1 MTMRRAIIVFGV
13 LAALNVAAYLLP
25 VRWDMTDD
33 KHYSLSKA
41 SKALL
46 RQSDAPIEVT
56 LLLEGDLNAGF
67 RRLKKATE
75 ETIAEMNVFGQ
86 FTILSP
92 RARLLHN
99 SQFTMHDADSL
110 GLRPIVIH
118 EREQN
123 GKTAQTTVYPYAI
136 MSYKGRKAVV
146 TLLKNTRGLSG
157 EENLNA
163 SIEQLEFAFME
174 ALHLL
179 QQTETPRVAI
189 LEGHGEPDEAHTYDL
204 MSALSK
210 YFAVDR
216 GQIEAYPQQCS
227 TDDHRQSD
235 RAKLFTRE
243 GKGEKSAIDSHI
255 LDGYKA
261 VIVLNPQTAF
271 SEQERFV
278 IDQYIMRGGAVLWAL
293 NGVRFSET
301 VLQSEGFTPILPLEL
316 GLTDML
322 FRYGVRVNPALVQD
336 VQCLPIPVNVSSDP
350 SQPNLQPMPWT
361 YAPLLLT
368 SQGSPITKNMGQVM
382 STFVSPID
390 AVGGE
395 DGIEKRVLLATS
407 TASRVTA
414 TPGEVD
420 LNDLNPDMAAFQY
433 QYVPVA
439 VSMEGVFPSAFAHRM
454 VPEGIE
460 SDEPIRKTSAKT
472 RQVVIGSGSILLNE
486 TQKGQVLPMGYDRY
500 SSMQFSNRDF
510 AANAMLWLTDSE
522 GLISLREKSIALR
535 LLNDKRAHE
544 ERQQVQAIST
554 ILPVAILAIIG
565 GIVFVIRKRKYVK
578 GER

>member
-1 MTMRRAIIVFGV
+1 MKGYWKAIVVIGTCAV
-13 LAALNVAAYLLP
+13 LLALSYVWV

-33 KHYSLSKA
+33 KHYSLSEA
-41 SKALL
+41 SKTLL
-46 RQSDAPIEVT
+46 KQTDAPIEVT
-56 LLLEGDLNAGF
+56 VLLDGDLNAGF
-67 RRLKKATE
+67 RRLRKATL
-75 ETIAEMNVFGQ
+75 ETIEELDVYADIKVKGDG
-86 FTILSP
+86 LKVKGDG
-92 RARLLHN
+92 LKVKG
-99 SQFTMHDADSL
+99 DSL
-110 GLRPIVIH
+110 GLSPIVIH

-123 GKTAQTTVYPYAI
+123 GKTAQTTVWPYAL
-136 MSYKGRKAVV
+136 MEYKGRKAVV

-179 QQTETPRVAI
+179 QQTETPRIAI

-210 YFAVDR
+210 YFQVDR
-216 GQIEAYPQQCS
+216 GQIAGDEV
-227 TDDHRQSD
+227 DV
-235 RAKLFTRE
+235 
-243 GKGEKSAIDSHI
+243 HI

-261 VIVLNPQTAF
+261 VIIANPQTAF
-271 SEQERFV
+271 SDTERFV

-293 NGVRFSET
+293 NGVRFSEQ

-316 GLTDML
+316 GLTEML
-322 FRYGVRVNPALVQD
+322 FKYGVRVNPALVQD
-336 VQCLPIPVNVSSDP
+336 FQCLPIPVNVSSDP

-395 DGIEKRVLLATS
+395 DAIEKRVLLATS

-414 TPGEVD
+414 TPGEVNLSD
-420 LNDLNPDMAAFQY
+420 MNPDVKAFVY

-439 VSMEGVFPSAFAHRM
+439 VSLEGVFTSAFAHRM
-454 VPEGIE
+454 IPEGVQT
-460 SDEPIRKTSAKT
+460 DEAIRKTGLKT
-472 RQVVIGSGSILLNE
+472 RQVVIGSGSVLLNE
-486 TQKGQVLPMGYDRY
+486 VQKNQALPMGYDRY
-500 SSMQFSNRDF
+500 SGMQFSNRDF
-510 AANAMLWLTDSE
+510 ISNAVLWLTDSE
-522 GLISLREKSIALR
+522 GLISLREKTVALQ
-535 LLNDKRAHE
+535 LLNDQRAHE
-544 ERQQVQAIST
+544 KRAQIQTISVVVP
-554 ILPVAILAIIG
+554 IAILALIG
-565 GIVFVIRKRKYVK
+565 GIVFVIRKKKYEQKV
-578 GER
+578 

>member
-1 MTMRRAIIVFGV
+1 MRKYALYIFIVGLFLCLYG
-13 LAALNVAAYLLP
+13 ALQVRP

-33 KHYSLSKA
+33 KHYSLSEA
-41 SKALL
+41 SKSLL
-46 RQSDAPIEVT
+46 RQTDEPIEVT
-56 LLLEGDLNAGF
+56 LLLDGDLNAGF

-75 ETIAEMNVFGQ
+75 ETIAEMDVFGDV
-86 FTILSP
+86 
-92 RARLLHN
+92 RC
-99 SQFTMHDADSL
+99 TMYNVQRFSEDSLAAL

-136 MSYKGRKAVV
+136 MQYKGKRAVV

-179 QQTETPRVAI
+179 QQTVTPRVAI

-210 YFAVDR
+210 YFQVDR
-216 GQIEAYPQQCS
+216 GSLVESQKS
-227 TDDHRQSD
+227 KD
-235 RAKLFTRE
+235 RDEVAQRP
-243 GKGEKSAIDSHI
+243 INIHI

-261 VIVLNPQTAF
+261 VLIIDPQTPF
-271 SEQERFV
+271 SEQERFI
-278 IDQYIMRGGAVLWAL
+278 IDQYIMRGGAVLWAV
-293 NGVRFSET
+293 NGVRFSEQ
-301 VLQSEGFTPILPLEL
+301 VLQSDGFTPILPLEV

-336 VQCLPIPVNVSSDP
+336 IQCLPIPVNVSSDP
-350 SQPNLQPMPWT
+350 AQPNLQPMPWT

-368 SQGSPITKNMGQVM
+368 SQGSPVTKNMGQVM
-382 STFVSPID
+382 STFVSPVD

-420 LNDLNPDMAAFQY
+420 LNDLNPDMNAFQY

-439 VSMEGVFPSAFAHRM
+439 VSMEGVFSSVYAHRM
-454 VPEGIE
+454 APEGIE
-460 SDEPIRKTSAKT
+460 TDEPILKTSRKT
-472 RQVVIGSGSILLNE
+472 RQIVIGSSSVLLNE
-486 TQKGQVLPMGYDRY
+486 IQKNQALPMGYDRY
-500 SSMQFSNRDF
+500 SGMQFSNRDF
-510 AANAMLWLTDSE
+510 AANALLWLTDSE
-522 GLISLREKSIALR
+522 GLISLREKSVALR
-535 LLNDKRAHE
+535 LLNDKRAHDQ
-544 ERQQVQAIST
+544 RAQVQAVST

-565 GIVFVIRKRKYVK
+565 GIVFVIRKRKYEK
-578 GER
+578 

>member
-1 MTMRRAIIVFGV
+1 MPAERQKTGMRKYALYIFIVGLFLCLYGV
-13 LAALNVAAYLLP
+13 LQVRP

-33 KHYSLSKA
+33 KHYSLSEA
-41 SKALL
+41 SKSLL
-46 RQSDAPIEVT
+46 RQTDEPIEVT
-56 LLLEGDLNAGF
+56 LLLGGDLNAGF

-75 ETIAEMNVFGQ
+75 ETLEEMDVYAN
-86 FTILSP
+86 LSLTLP
-92 RARLLHN
+92 SREGTEL
-99 SQFTMHDADSL
+99 QDSL

-136 MSYKGRKAVV
+136 MQYKGKRAVV

-210 YFAVDR
+210 YFQVDR
-216 GQIEAYPQQCS
+216 GSLVESQKS
-227 TDDHRQSD
+227 KD
-235 RAKLFTRE
+235 RDEVAQRP
-243 GKGEKSAIDSHI
+243 IDIHI

-261 VIVLNPQTAF
+261 ILIIDPQTPF
-271 SEQERFV
+271 SEQERFI
-278 IDQYIMRGGAVLWAL
+278 IDQYLMRGGAVLWAV
-293 NGVRFSET
+293 NGVRFSEQ
-301 VLQSEGFTPILPLEL
+301 VLQSDGFTPILPLEV

-336 VQCLPIPVNVSSDP
+336 IQCLPIPVNVSNDP

-368 SQGSPITKNMGQVM
+368 SQGSPVTKNMGQVM
-382 STFVSPID
+382 STFVSPVD

-420 LNDLNPDMAAFQY
+420 LNDLNPDMNAFQY

-439 VSMEGVFPSAFAHRM
+439 VSMEGVFNSAFAHRM
-454 VPEGIE
+454 APEGIE
-460 SDEPIRKTSAKT
+460 TDEPILKTSRKT
-472 RQVVIGSGSILLNE
+472 RQIVIGSSSILLNE
-486 TQKGQVLPMGYDRY
+486 IQKNQALPMGYDRY
-500 SSMQFSNRDF
+500 SGMQFSNRDF
-510 AANAMLWLTDSE
+510 AANALLWLTDSE
-522 GLISLREKSIALR
+522 GLISLREKSVALR
-535 LLNDKRAHE
+535 LLNDKRAHDQ
-544 ERQQVQAIST
+544 RTQVQAVST

-578 GER
+578 